1 MRRPPRLKK
10 FRSRVRPGVLEVR
23 ARVLRPVNAFS
34 RLDLPTLDRPAK
46 ATSVPPPSCGR
57 SFSSAAETRKSQGP
71 AKRSRPASRAASS
84 SPGVAWPTGSAPS
97 GGGLRRTA
105 ADRPSVALPD
115 EGLLGHRQDVI
126 PRPGDYQSGREGR
139 TQEEE
144 DKKT

>member
-71 AKRSRPASRAASS
+71 AKRSEEHTSE
-84 SPGVAWPTGSAPS
+84 
-97 GGGLRRTA
+97 L
-105 ADRPSVALPD
+105 
-115 EGLLGHRQDVI
+115 
-126 PRPGDYQSGREGR
+126 QSLMRISYAVFCL
-139 TQEEE
+139 
-144 DKKT
+144 KKKNTHIVYTTTT

>member
-71 AKRSRPASRAASS
+71 AKRSRPASRRSEEHTS
-84 SPGVAWPTGSAPS
+84 E
-97 GGGLRRTA
+97 L
-105 ADRPSVALPD
+105 
-115 EGLLGHRQDVI
+115 
-126 PRPGDYQSGREGR
+126 QSLMRISYAVFCLKKKR
-139 TQEEE
+139 TQRTDPKRRPE
-144 DKKT
+144 TWM

>member
-1 MRRPPRLKK
+1 MWICL
-10 FRSRVRPGVLEVR
+10 GVLFF
-23 ARVLRPVNAFS
+23 FS
-34 RLDLPTLDRPAK
+34 SRRRHTRCALVTGVQTCALPILLDRPAK

-105 ADRPSVALPD
+105 ADRHAVALHD
-115 EGLLGHRQDVI
+115 EGLLGHRQEVV
-126 PRPGDYQSGREGR
+126 PSPVDYQAGWEGR
-139 TQEEE
+139 QQDRKSTRLNSSH
-144 DKKT
+144 